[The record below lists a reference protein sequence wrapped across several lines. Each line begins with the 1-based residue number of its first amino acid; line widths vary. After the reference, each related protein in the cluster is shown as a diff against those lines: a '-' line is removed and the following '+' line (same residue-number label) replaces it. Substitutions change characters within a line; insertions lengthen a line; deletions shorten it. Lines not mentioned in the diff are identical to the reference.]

1 VYSKRA
7 FSKYALFSKVIF
19 TLIACFK
26 TPPDLQFIHST
37 KWLTIDIDHVIFNH
51 MVTYTSVSL
60 DAVFH
65 ALADQTRRE
74 MLRMLSAGQQT
85 VGQLAAPFT
94 MSLAAASKHVKVLE
108 LAGLVRRQINGRT
121 HVCQLA
127 PAPLLAA
134 TEWLRF
140 YETFWTER
148 FDALERL
155 LAAEDADRRSSTTG
169 DEAV

>member
-1 VYSKRA
+1 VQPQGEFLFNFTQQSYLHRIAQEISIKK
-7 FSKYALFSKVIF
+7 SKY
-19 TLIACFK
+19 
-26 TPPDLQFIHST
+26 ST
-37 KWLTIDIDHVIFNH
+37 MWLTIGSEHAIFNH
-51 MVTYTSVSL
+51 MVTYSSSSL

-74 MLRMLSAGQQT
+74 MLRMLAVGQQT

-140 YETFWTER
+140 YETFWAER
-148 FDALERL
+148 FDALETL
-155 LAAEDADRRSSTTG
+155 LATEDAARQSSTTG